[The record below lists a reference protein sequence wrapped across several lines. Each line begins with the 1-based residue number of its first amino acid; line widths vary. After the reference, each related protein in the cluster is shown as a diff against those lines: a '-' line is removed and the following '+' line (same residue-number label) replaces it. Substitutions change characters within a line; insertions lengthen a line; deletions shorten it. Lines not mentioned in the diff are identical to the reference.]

1 MHPVITMRSRD
12 KMVMGAALLMRRQG
26 VEATSFS
33 QVIDAS
39 GAPRGSIYH
48 YFPGG
53 KSQLMQEAT
62 RYGGEYIANALTQ
75 AFEEGDPY
83 TALEVS
89 EQFWRTVLQESDFED
104 GCPIVAATVDGARTP
119 QVRDAAGEVFAGW
132 AELVADGLVRHGVP
146 PDRAQ
151 TLGPFFFAA
160 IEGAVVLARAQR
172 SFEPLDRTFEELRRT
187 LDDALHG

>member
-1 MHPVITMRSRD
+1 MHRVITMRSRE
-12 KMVMGAALLMRRQG
+12 KMVMGAALLMRRYG

-75 AFEEGDPY
+75 AFEEGGPY

-89 EQFWRTVLQESDFED
+89 EQFWRTVLEESDFQD
-104 GCPIVAATVDGARTP
+104 GCPIVAATVEGERTP

-132 AELVADGLVRHGVP
+132 AELVADGLIRHGVP
-146 PDRAQ
+146 PDRAR

-187 LDDALHG
+187 LDDALG